1 MTMLKDPSQ
10 KYRPFTPVAL
20 PDRTWPDKVIDKA
33 PIWLSTDLRDGNQ
46 SLIEPMDAEKKMAF
60 FKCLVAVGLK
70 EIEVGFPSASQ
81 TDFDFVREL
90 IEGGHIPDDVTI
102 QVLTQAR
109 DDLIERTFESLKG
122 AKRAIVHYYNA
133 CAPSFRRIVFGQDKA
148 GVKAIAVAAGQTI
161 VRLAAERPETQWGF
175 EYSPEVFSSTETDFD
190 FVRELIEGGHIPDD
204 VTIQVLTQ
212 ARDDLIERTFE
223 SLKGAKR
230 AIVHYYNACA
240 PSFRR
245 IVFNQDQAGVKAIA
259 VAAGQTIVRLAAE
272 RPETQWGF
280 EYSPEVFSSTE
291 TDFAVEVCNAVIAVF
306 APTPANK
313 LILNLP
319 ATIECAT
326 PNNYADQIEWFGRH
340 IDRRDSVLISVHT
353 HNDRGTGVAAS
364 ELAVMAGA
372 DRVEGCLFGNGERT
386 GNVCL
391 VTLALNLYTQGVDPE
406 LDFSDIDAVRKTVEE
421 CNQLPVHPRHPY
433 VGDLVHTAFSGS
445 HQDAI
450 RKGFAQQKPDA
461 LWEVPYLP
469 IDPADIGRDYE
480 SVIRVNSQS
489 GKGGIAFLLEQ
500 EYGISLPRRMQIEFS
515 QVVQRETDRLGLEMT
530 AAQIHALLEQE
541 YLQAKSPYALVS
553 HKLREE
559 DGTSTVDIKV
569 AVEGRTEHWH
579 GTAKGPLEALVASL
593 PQAVEI
599 MDYHEHSIGAGANA
613 KAASYIEVRLE
624 GQRPLHGIGIDENIT
639 TASFRA
645 LLSALNRAV
654 TQAQAKAA

>member
-1 MTMLKDPSQ
+1 MSMLKDPSK
-10 KYRPFTPVAL
+10 KYRPFTQIQI
-20 PDRTWPDKVIDKA
+20 PDRTWPDKIIDKA

-46 SLIEPMDAEKKMAF
+46 SLIEPMDAEKKMRF

-122 AKRAIVHYYNA
+122 AKKAIVHYYNA
-133 CAPSFRRIVFGQDKA
+133 CAPSFRKIVFNQDKA
-148 GVKAIAVAAGQTI
+148 GVKAIAVAAGTTI
-161 VRLAAERPETQWGF
+161 KRLADAAPETQWGF
-175 EYSPEVFSSTETDFD
+175 EYSPEVFSSTE
-190 FVRELIEGGHIPDD
+190 I
-204 VTIQVLTQ
+204 
-212 ARDDLIERTFE
+212 
-223 SLKGAKR
+223 
-230 AIVHYYNACA
+230 
-240 PSFRR
+240 
-245 IVFNQDQAGVKAIA
+245 
-259 VAAGQTIVRLAAE
+259 
-272 RPETQWGF
+272 
-280 EYSPEVFSSTE
+280 
-291 TDFAVEVCNAVIAVF
+291 DFAVEVCNAVIEVF
-306 APTPANK
+306 QPTPTNK

-340 IDRRDSVLISVHT
+340 VDRRDSVLISVHT

-406 LDFSDIDAVRKTVEE
+406 LDFSDIDAVRKVVED

-450 RKGFAQQKPDA
+450 RKGFAQQKEDA

-480 SVIRVNSQS
+480 AVIRVNSQS
-489 GKGGIAFLLEQ
+489 GKGGITFLLEQ

-530 AAQIHALLEQE
+530 AAQIYKLLESE
-541 YLQAKSPYALVS
+541 YLQATQPYALEGHRLQEENGESSVEAKVS
-553 HKLREE
+553 V
-559 DGTSTVDIKV
+559 DGQEQRWNGSGKGALEALASCLPV
-569 AVEGRTEHWH
+569 AVE
-579 GTAKGPLEALVASL
+579 V
-593 PQAVEI
+593 
-599 MDYHEHSIGAGANA
+599 MDYHEHAIGGGANA
-613 KAASYIEVRLE
+613 KAACYIEIRLD

-645 LLSALNRAV
+645 LFSALNRAV
-654 TQAQAKAA
+654 KQAELKTEAA

>member
-133 CAPSFRRIVFGQDKA
+133 CAPSFRRIVFGQDK
-148 GVKAIAVAAGQTI
+148 
-161 VRLAAERPETQWGF
+161 
-175 EYSPEVFSSTETDFD
+175 
-190 FVRELIEGGHIPDD
+190 
-204 VTIQVLTQ
+204 
-212 ARDDLIERTFE
+212 
-223 SLKGAKR
+223 
-230 AIVHYYNACA
+230 
-240 PSFRR
+240 
-245 IVFNQDQAGVKAIA
+245 AGVKAIA

-461 LWEVPYLP
+461 PWEVPYLP

-480 SVIRVNSQS
+480 AVIRVNSQS

-569 AVEGRTEHWH
+569 AVEGRIEHWH

>member
-1 MTMLKDPSQ
+1 MTMLKDPSK

-20 PDRTWPDKVIDKA
+20 PDRTWPDKIIDKA

-109 DDLIERTFESLKG
+109 DDLIERTFESL
-122 AKRAIVHYYNA
+122 A
-133 CAPSFRRIVFGQDKA
+133 
-148 GVKAIAVAAGQTI
+148 
-161 VRLAAERPETQWGF
+161 
-175 EYSPEVFSSTETDFD
+175 
-190 FVRELIEGGHIPDD
+190 
-204 VTIQVLTQ
+204 
-212 ARDDLIERTFE
+212 
-223 SLKGAKR
+223 GAKR

-245 IVFNQDQAGVKAIA
+245 IVFNQDKAGVKAIA
-259 VAAGQTIVRLAAE
+259 VAAGRTIVRLAGE

-291 TDFAVEVCNAVIAVF
+291 TDFAVEVCNAVIEVF

-450 RKGFAQQKPDA
+450 RKGFAQQQPDA

-480 SVIRVNSQS
+480 AVIRVNSQS
-489 GKGGIAFLLEQ
+489 GKGGITFLLEQ

-530 AAQIHALLEQE
+530 AAQIHSLLEQE
-541 YLQAKSPYALVS
+541 YLQAKSPYALLS

-559 DGTSTVDIKV
+559 DGTSTVDIQV

-579 GTAKGPLEALVASL
+579 GTGKGPLEALVASL
-593 PQAVEI
+593 PEAVEI
-599 MDYHEHSIGAGANA
+599 MDYHEHSIGAGTNA
-613 KAASYIEVRLE
+613 KAASYIEIRLE